1 MSVIREN
8 TEESEK
14 LRLHYIDLYTK
25 KSQKKFGFYRPHD
38 PKLGAFDNT
47 DPKTGE
53 VYPSMTRQSEM
64 EACDLHNILKQFS
77 PQGFD
82 QLVRENAARGQY
94 ADLPDDIDYQMS
106 LNMVMAAQASFA
118 TLPSQVR
125 ERFRNDPARFLE
137 FVGNPENAEELIRLG
152 IATDASPKEPPPQK
166 VEIVNTPPPEPDK
179 GNRG

>member
-1 MSVIREN
+1 MSVIRET

-38 PKLGAFDNT
+38 PKVGAFDNT
-47 DPKTGE
+47 DPTTGE

-64 EACDLHNILKQFS
+64 ESCDLHNILRQFS
-77 PQGFD
+77 QQGFD

-94 ADLPDDIDYQMS
+94 ADLPDDLDYQAS
-106 LNMVMAAQASFA
+106 LNLVMEAQKSFA

-125 ERFRNDPARFLE
+125 ERFKNDPARFLQ
-137 FVGNPENAEELIRLG
+137 FIADPANAEELIRLG
-152 IATDASPKEPPPQK
+152 IATDVSPKPEPIQK
-166 VEIVNTPPPEPDK
+166 VEIVNPEPPK
-179 GNRG
+179 GG

>member
-1 MSVIREN
+1 MSVIQE
-8 TEESEK
+8 TTAESEK

-64 EACDLHNILKQFS
+64 ESCDLHNILRQFS
-77 PQGFD
+77 QQGFD
-82 QLVRENAARGQY
+82 QLVRDNAARGQY
-94 ADLPDDIDYQMS
+94 VDLPDDLDYQAS
-106 LNMVMAAQASFA
+106 LNLVMAAQNSFA

-125 ERFRNDPARFLE
+125 ERFHNDPAKFLE
-137 FVGNPENAEELIRLG
+137 FVSNPNNAEELIRLG
-152 IATDASPKEPPPQK
+152 IAEDKTPKEPPPQK
-166 VEIVNTPPPEPDK
+166 VEIVNNPENPPKEPK
-179 GNRG
+179 GG

>member
-1 MSVIREN
+1 MSVISE
-8 TEESEK
+8 TTAESEK

-25 KSQKKFGFYRPHD
+25 KSQKRFGFYRPHD

-64 EACDLHNILKQFS
+64 EACDLHNILRQFS
-77 PQGFD
+77 SQGFD

-106 LNMVMAAQASFA
+106 LNLVMAAQASFA

-125 ERFRNDPARFLE
+125 ERFKNDPARFLQ
-137 FVGNPENAEELIRLG
+137 FVGDPANQDELIRLG
-152 IATDASPKEPPPQK
+152 IAEDTRPVEPPPQK